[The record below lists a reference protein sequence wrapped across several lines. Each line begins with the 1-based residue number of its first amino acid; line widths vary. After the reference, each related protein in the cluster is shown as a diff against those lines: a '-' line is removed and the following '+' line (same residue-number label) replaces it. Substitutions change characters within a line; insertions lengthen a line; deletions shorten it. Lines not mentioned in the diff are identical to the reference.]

1 MNTLQ
6 EKLFKYAENNLNVL
20 LVGVHGIGKSM
31 IVKDLA
37 EKLKLK
43 FKYFSASTM
52 DFFTDL
58 GGLPA
63 PNKDRGC
70 LEFYRP
76 KDVEEAEFI
85 FFDEINRAHPRVL
98 NAVLEIIQFKS

>member
-43 FKYFSASTM
+43 FKY
-52 DFFTDL
+52 
-58 GGLPA
+58 
-63 PNKDRGC
+63 
-70 LEFYRP
+70 
-76 KDVEEAEFI
+76 
-85 FFDEINRAHPRVL
+85 
-98 NAVLEIIQFKS
+98 